1 MSIRI
6 LIEKSTDEE
15 VRRTCGGFRWII
27 RFGSAYRVLTGYVT
41 NHTSAT
47 ANYIIS

>member
-15 VRRTCGGFRWII
+15 VRRTCGFAES
-27 RFGSAYRVLTGYVT
+27 FASAALTG
-41 NHTSAT
+41 S
-47 ANYIIS
+47 